1 MSRDELIDHIL
12 RMKQLDTDYARWAL
26 AQYSQQ
32 LPWMDLN
39 QGVKQ
44 ALSLV
49 APSSVAMENAAI
61 RGGR

>member
-1 MSRDELIDHIL
+1 MSRNDLIEHIL
-12 RMKQLDTDYARWAL
+12 RMKQHDTDYARWAL

-32 LPWMDLN
+32 LPWLNLN

-49 APSSVAMENAAI
+49 APRSVAMECEA
-61 RGGR
+61 